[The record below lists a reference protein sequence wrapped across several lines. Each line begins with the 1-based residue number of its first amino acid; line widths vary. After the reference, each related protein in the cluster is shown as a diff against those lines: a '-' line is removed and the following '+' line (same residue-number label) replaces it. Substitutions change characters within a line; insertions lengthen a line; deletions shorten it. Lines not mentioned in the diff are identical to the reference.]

1 MTGRLWLRAVRAAAL
16 ALALLAGPLPA
27 AAGPWEDAT
36 EAYERG
42 DHATALA
49 ILRPL
54 AEQGDAGA
62 QFNLGVAYENGRG
75 VAKDE
80 REAVRWYRL
89 AAQQGDADAQNNLGG
104 MYAFGRGVAKDDREA
119 EHWWR
124 LAAEQGN
131 PAAQHNLGWM
141 YANGLGVAK
150 DEREAVRWY
159 HLAAEQGWASAQF
172 NLGVMYVNGR
182 GVPKDEREAVR
193 WFRLAAQQ
201 GLALAQSKLGFM
213 YALGQG
219 VAKDDREAVRWW
231 RLAAD
236 QGDASAQFNLGIMYH
251 NGRGVAKDNVRAYMW
266 ANLAAAHGN
275 EKAGELRELI
285 AKKMTPAQI
294 AEAQRLSS
302 NWRPKASGEAAADGP
317 GLPQPSAYGADPALI
332 AEAQRLLGRLGYDA
346 GPADGVAGRRTRGAV
361 AAYQRASGMPEDGE
375 IDADLVEHLRRAVA
389 ARAAPPV
396 ERQPAVTGSGSGFFV
411 SAEGHVLSNAHVV
424 KGCRRLRVQPPGGEA
439 IGASLLA
446 RAAADDLALLKAETD
461 PPAAAQFRTGAPLR
475 QGESVLAYGFP
486 LAGALASSGN
496 ATVGHVTAL
505 AGLGDDSRLLQ
516 ISAPVQ
522 PGNSGGPLLDASGGV
537 VGVIV
542 GKLDALKTARAIG
555 DIPQNVNFAIKASV
569 ATNFLEAQGVPFA
582 TQPAGR
588 ALATEDIAARARA
601 ITVRVDCL
609 K

>member
-1 MTGRLWLRAVRAAAL
+1 MTVGLWMRALRAAAL
-16 ALALLAGPLPA
+16 GLALFAAPLPA
-27 AAGPWEDAT
+27 APGPLEDAAA
-36 EAYERG
+36 AYERG
-42 DHATALA
+42 DYATALA
-49 ILRPL
+49 IWRPL
-54 AEQGDAGA
+54 AEGGDADAQYFVGGVYAFGWGVARDDREAARWFRLAAEQGLAKA
-62 QFNLGVAYENGRG
+62 QFALGLMYANGEGVAKDDKEAVRWYRLAAEQGNANAQANLGFRYAKGQG

-80 REAVRWYRL
+80 REAVRWHRL
-89 AAQQGDADAQNNLGG
+89 AAEQGDAAAQVNLGVMYASGQGVAKDEREAVRWFRLAAEQGAAAAQNNLGVA
-104 MYAFGRGVAKDDREA
+104 YAFGRGVAKDDREA
-119 EHWWR
+119 
-124 LAAEQGN
+124 
-131 PAAQHNLGWM
+131 
-141 YANGLGVAK
+141 
-150 DEREAVRWY
+150 
-159 HLAAEQGWASAQF
+159 
-172 NLGVMYVNGR
+172 
-182 GVPKDEREAVR
+182 VR
-193 WFRLAAQQ
+193 WFRLAAEQ
-201 GLALAQSKLGFM
+201 GYANAQFRLGGR
-213 YALGQG
+213 YAFGQG
-219 VAKDDREAVRWW
+219 VAKDV
-231 RLAAD
+231 
-236 QGDASAQFNLGIMYH
+236 
-251 NGRGVAKDNVRAYMW
+251 VRAYTW
-266 ANLAAAHGN
+266 FNLAAAQGE

-285 AKKMTPAQI
+285 AKEMTRAQI
-294 AEAQRLSS
+294 AEAQRLSRE
-302 NWRPKASGEAAADGP
+302 WRPKETGTAADGH
-317 GLPQPSAYGADPALI
+317 GLPPPSAYRGDPALV
-332 AEAQRLLGRLGYDA
+332 AEAQRLLGRLGFDA
-346 GPADGVAGRRTRGAV
+346 GPADGVAGARTRGAV
-361 AAYQRASGMPEDGE
+361 AAYHRASGLPEDGE

-396 ERQPAVTGSGSGFFV
+396 ARQPAVTGSGSGFFV
-411 SAEGHVLSNAHVV
+411 SEEGHVLSNAHVV
-424 KGCRRLRVQPPGGEA
+424 KGCRRLQVQPPGGEA
-439 IGASLLA
+439 TDASLLA
-446 RAAADDLALLKAETD
+446 SAAADDLALLKLETD
-461 PPAAAQFRTGAPLR
+461 PAAAAQFRTGAPLR